1 MSETMTIVEAAEE
14 ARQLAVEIIAH
25 ASERSSRLS
34 TSRCGDRVRE
44 CRPLRVR
51 GSLESLIGEAGEL
64 RALPALE
71 EDIALR
77 REAEEVESRSRAIL
91 EHAGEVVW
99 TTDTSLRLSRFRGSR
114 LGTRGFGPDGVV
126 GSGLE
131 DCFGTDDPSLRARAA
146 SRRPL
151 SGAAERCEGVCGRSY
166 LARTQALG
174 DAAGPIAGV
183 SESQS
188 T

>member
-1 MSETMTIVEAAEE
+1 MTMVEAAEE
-14 ARQLAVEIIAH
+14 ARQLAVGIIA
-25 ASERSSRLS
+25 ARERATKSLGDIGMRRSRP
-34 TSRCGDRVRE
+34 RVS
-44 CRPLRVR
+44 PPSVR
-51 GSLESLIGEAGEL
+51 GSLEPLIGEAGEL
-64 RALPALE
+64 RALLALE

-77 REAEEVESRSRAIL
+77 REAEEGRLRAIL
-91 EHAGEVVW
+91 ERAGAVVW
-99 TTDTSLRLSRFRGSR
+99 TTDTSLRLTRSCGSR
-114 LGTRGFGPDGVV
+114 LRTRGFGPDEVV

-131 DCFGTDDPSLRARAA
+131 DCFGTDDPSLWALAA
-146 SRRPL
+146 YRRPL
-151 SGAAERCEGVCGRSY
+151 SGAADTCEGVCGRSY